1 MRARPPFAR
10 IAAVGIAAAA
20 LLHSSCGDSAPSS
33 STPPTTIARPSPT
46 PSVPSGG
53 DPFHDA
59 SCTFG
64 PGDPDAECARNR
76 AGSGDLL
83 NEYEDA
89 IDLLAQQKPNIF
101 DMKDQSAPD
110 TRTYK
115 VLDKDAYLDG
125 LVRNLRAAH
134 LCAER
139 DPDDGEQQT
148 IRIKNASD
156 FSEDYD
162 TLTSDMHARRGNGA
176 YRQSCTPSAFP
187 VNREENAPPIG
198 SGCGRPYPPEVTRFN
213 CKVHIKAPDRYTL
226 DSTPLVGPDPVY
238 CAAIGYTDGRT
249 ICPVRP
255 EGTADREAC
264 ENWRVGH
271 ARDTGRPGPTWT
283 KADGSFCT
291 GPASGCENHPSTQ
304 YSLFTYVPGT
314 YIVTAENGAECTVS
328 H

>member
-1 MRARPPFAR
+1 MRARLPFAR

-20 LLHSSCGDSAPSS
+20 LLHSSCGDSGPAS
-33 STPPTTIARPSPT
+33 STPPTTIARPSPSPT
-46 PSVPSGG
+46 VPAGG

-115 VLDKDAYLDG
+115 VLDKDAYMDG

-139 DPDDGEQQT
+139 DPDDSEQQT
-148 IRIKNASD
+148 IRIKEASD
-156 FSEDYD
+156 FSK
-162 TLTSDMHARRGNGA
+162 TT
-176 YRQSCTPSAFP
+176 
-187 VNREENAPPIG
+187 
-198 SGCGRPYPPEVTRFN
+198 TR
-213 CKVHIKAPDRYTL
+213 
-226 DSTPLVGPDPVY
+226 
-238 CAAIGYTDGRT
+238 
-249 ICPVRP
+249 
-255 EGTADREAC
+255 
-264 ENWRVGH
+264 
-271 ARDTGRPGPTWT
+271 
-283 KADGSFCT
+283 
-291 GPASGCENHPSTQ
+291 
-304 YSLFTYVPGT
+304 
-314 YIVTAENGAECTVS
+314 
-328 H
+328 

>member
-1 MRARPPFAR
+1 MRAIPLAR
-10 IAAVGIAAAA
+10 MAAVVVAAAA
-20 LLHSSCGDSAPSS
+20 LLQSSCGDSGPAS
-33 STPPTTIARPSPT
+33 STPPTTIARPSPSPT
-46 PSVPSGG
+46 VAAGGG

-83 NEYEDA
+83 SEYESA

-101 DMKDQSAPD
+101 DMHDQSAPD

-115 VLDKDAYLDG
+115 VLDKDAYMDG

-139 DPDDGEQQT
+139 DPDDSEQQT
-148 IRIKNASD
+148 IRIKDASD

-162 TLTSDMHARRGNGA
+162 TLTSDMHARRGAGA

-187 VNREENAPPIG
+187 VNRAENAPPIG

-226 DSTPLVGPDPVY
+226 DSTPLVGPDPAY

-255 EGTADREAC
+255 EGTVDREAC

-291 GPASGCENHPSTQ
+291 GPASGCENHPSSQ
-304 YSLFTYVPGT
+304 YSLFTYLPGT